1 MARLL
6 FFTGPQSE
14 NTPEIQS
21 HREFECLKEILDKQQ
36 AIQLLLPTLTGKYS
50 DLVRLLTESDGPDIF
65 HFAGHGQG
73 KDLRLLNDRNQQTL
87 LGVEDAT
94 NLFKHCAQMGVVLN
108 ACSSASV
115 AESISGS
122 VRFAV
127 GYRGKLLDEVAIS
140 FTKSFY
146 RCLSDGRMLADA
158 FEIAVLQSGGSRLH
172 PDTQP
177 VLFCHELDPE
187 NYSIGSKTTSN
198 SEQKIWQVGDGSPM
212 ASNSAAAN
220 VNKGL
225 QAGQMTI
232 NGSVT
237 INNFNQDPNPQR
249 QDPHQSAGMSVIA
262 PASTASNARPSSALN
277 IHNSRSNSG
286 NSVSSHQLGVLVEYL
301 KIALQDQQTV
311 LTAIQDYFNR
321 QGLIEVVRNDSAS
334 SIPEIV
340 AKLLLSSISEDPN
353 IPTTSRFAAICQ
365 DWRNRKMAFSDKG
378 QKAALRAIRDA
389 VFLASLP
396 EEDTQEM
403 VAAISNA
410 IQKETPAQAGTATV
424 PFWNSNTAEKLGRYA
439 HALLMDQRNAKETG
453 NSFLF
458 ELLNKN
464 FDDTDTSILF
474 EDTFYEYVFL
484 EEPVGYNKKTTP
496 ERRIEEFAIDC
507 IAQLEKN
514 DNAASNPDSNPDS
527 YKQVLIS
534 YLKEQHYRDRL
545 VFVKISQPQI
555 DRDINALEDVKQAFT
570 RMVFIQMKPNGNATV
585 YENIMRH
592 MAQIDRSLTELFPN

>member
-1 MARLL
+1 
-6 FFTGPQSE
+6 
-14 NTPEIQS
+14 
-21 HREFECLKEILDKQQ
+21 
-36 AIQLLLPTLTGKYS
+36 
-50 DLVRLLTESDGPDIF
+50 
-65 HFAGHGQG
+65 
-73 KDLRLLNDRNQQTL
+73 
-87 LGVEDAT
+87 
-94 NLFKHCAQMGVVLN
+94 
-108 ACSSASV
+108 
-115 AESISGS
+115 
-122 VRFAV
+122 
-127 GYRGKLLDEVAIS
+127 
-140 FTKSFY
+140 
-146 RCLSDGRMLADA
+146 MLADA

-177 VLFCHELDPE
+177 VLFCHGELDPK

-198 SEQKIWQVGDGSPM
+198 SEQKIRQIGDGVTM
-212 ASNSAAAN
+212 ASNSAAAD
-220 VNKGL
+220 VNNGL
-225 QAGQMTI
+225 ITDQMTI
-232 NGSVT
+232 NGPVT
-237 INNFNQDPNPQR
+237 INNYNQVSNPQR

-286 NSVSSHQLGVLVEYL
+286 NSVSTHQLGVLVEYL

-365 DWRNRKMAFSDKG
+365 DWRNRKMVFSDKG
-378 QKAALRAIRDA
+378 QKAALRAVRDA

-464 FDDTDTSILF
+464 FDDNDTSILF

-484 EEPVGYNKKTTP
+484 EEPVGYNKKTAP
-496 ERRIEEFAIDC
+496 VRRIEEFARGC
-507 IAQLEKN
+507 ITQLEEI

-527 YKQVLIS
+527 YEEVLIS
-534 YLKEQHYRDRL
+534 YLDEQHKRYRL

-555 DRDINALEDVKQAFT
+555 DRDINALVDVKQAFT